1 MAQKHPSPPETELD
15 DALNLAS
22 QFVASMKTQGS
33 GPTTGPLDPSV
44 RAVPDDSF
52 NQLTAPNMLP
62 LPSPN
67 STTTLPYHEA
77 QQNGVKPAQLDVT
90 ARQLSQSAEEDGN
103 PDEPEVDFPR
113 ENAQQDAEMPQEI
126 ESVRADLTSA
136 MPEDEVSG
144 TSSDEDMSDGS
155 ESRVSPESGDDLDRL
170 DKYAFSYAGQAY
182 DHRVPQHLTGG
193 TTLFAKKVTQGITIL
208 EHLESAENQ
217 DKGSLCPKV
226 EPKEVEMNRTT
237 KAVECV
243 WVGMLPNPRSN
254 PKHAA
259 SASAQPES
267 LADAAPS
274 AVQQGGHDDTEPQSH
289 GTSNTLK
296 KVPKRA
302 KKAKPVIDLE
312 DDQLDIIPYNKNNAF
327 RVVAKKMTRTVKIW
341 HLYALTTSADGSELC
356 EGWKVYSDEVF
367 FFKAFRD
374 DTVAGPMKRKQAT
387 DLKIKAVIF
396 PANNPPSVVPHPS
409 PPAKHSAS
417 DASAPANPTPGGLAS
432 PKPSGRKVKASRTV
446 RNATA
451 KQACKARDVPGQ
463 EGGHAGSPVGNLEDG
478 NGFGAENQ
486 PAAANEPEESGTA
499 LPETGQPERT
509 GIAHDDGDED
519 AYPDFAVSATNSC
532 YKNFLDDMVRE
543 LSVVGPSGV
552 DTAHMRQG
560 EKRKRVAFEPGCDD
574 VANTRRKIGDSS
586 RNNEYTRNGLE
597 REGSASFVVQQHTDH
612 MARKLTS
619 IIDKLVAK
627 QDVAGLRQCVTMVES
642 IEKRGCPDPTNALA
656 PYLNVTSKKDA
667 TPRACR
673 GKLREILVGCLLVFL
688 VFPFH

>member
-1 MAQKHPSPPETELD
+1 M
-15 DALNLAS
+15 
-22 QFVASMKTQGS
+22 V
-33 GPTTGPLDPSV
+33 
-44 RAVPDDSF
+44 
-52 NQLTAPNMLP
+52 P

-90 ARQLSQSAEEDGN
+90 ARQLSQSAEKDGN

-113 ENAQQDAEMPQEI
+113 ENAQQDAETPQEI

-155 ESRVSPESGDDLDRL
+155 ESRVSPESEDDLDRL

-226 EPKEVEMNRTT
+226 EPNEVELNRTT
-237 KAVECV
+237 KAVECI

-254 PKHAA
+254 HKHAA
-259 SASAQPES
+259 SASIQPES
-267 LADAAPS
+267 LADAASS
-274 AVQQGGHDDTEPQSH
+274 AAQNGGNAHTEPQSH
-289 GTSNTLK
+289 GTSDTPK
-296 KVPKRA
+296 RVPKRA
-302 KKAKPVIDLE
+302 KKGKPVIDLE
-312 DDQLDIIPYNKNNAF
+312 DDQLDIISYNKNNAF
-327 RVVAKKMTRTVKIW
+327 RVVAKKMTRAVKIW
-341 HLYALTTSADGSELC
+341 HLYALATSGDGSELC

-374 DTVAGPMKRKQAT
+374 DTVAGAMKRKQTT
-387 DLKIKAVIF
+387 DLQIKAVIF
-396 PANNPPSVVPHPS
+396 PANNPPFVIPHAS
-409 PPAKHSAS
+409 AQAKHSAS
-417 DASAPANPTPGGLAS
+417 DASAPATPTPGGLPS
-432 PKPSGRKVKASRTV
+432 PKPSGRKGKASRTV
-446 RNATA
+446 RNTTA
-451 KQACKARDVPGQ
+451 KQACKAGDVPGQ
-463 EGGHAGSPVGNLEDG
+463 ASGHAGSPVGNLEDD
-478 NGFGAENQ
+478 NGSDADNQ
-486 PAAANEPEESGTA
+486 PAARNEPKESGKSR
-499 LPETGQPERT
+499 LETNQPKGT
-509 GIAHDDGDED
+509 GIIYDEGDED
-519 AYPDFAVSATNSC
+519 AYPDFAVSATNAC

-627 QDVAGLRQCVTMVES
+627 QDVAGLRQCVTLVES
-642 IEKRGCPDPTNALA
+642 IEKRGCPDPMNAFA
-656 PYLNVTSKKDA
+656 PYLNVSSKKDA
-667 TPRACR
+667 TPRACC
-673 GKLREILVGCLLVFL
+673 GKLREILVGLLYSFIRCLSLFVSCSPL
-688 VFPFH
+688 EKQD